1 MGDDEER
8 AARRDLTRD
17 VQIELLLLLL
27 LVVRSRSYL
36 FESFSGNLALI
47 LLPDLH

>member
-1 MGDDEER
+1 MGNDEER

-17 VQIELLLLLL
+17 VQIELLLLLVVL

-36 FESFSGNLALI
+36 SQLALI